1 MAQDDEYPAGVSDGR
16 LAACQQDVLKMVE
29 LAAQVAEGLAA
40 NVDPEA
46 EGAPEAN
53 TIKEDAAMFL
63 RLADGVQETMAQ
75 SRWPV
80 EHAYARSAEN
90 LLLRRR
96 LDEMV
101 EEAQDELG
109 HALRT
114 HLAAALRDQAA
125 NAARPPEAGAED
137 EEAQL
142 CRAMDLVRKCEE
154 TAEAAGVR
162 VPQATTAA
170 APPPAV
176 AAAPAPPAPAP
187 RGRAAARAA
196 ARAATRAGG
205 ADGRRRAGAGA
216 ACSAAMDGAGDQQDD
231 GPAAESG
238 SEGARAGHGRA
249 QSGAEEAPHRRD
261 EPGHAR
267 R

>member
-1 MAQDDEYPAGVSDGR
+1 MATQDEYPAGVSDAR

-101 EEAQDELG
+101 EGAQDELG
-109 HALRT
+109 RALRT

-142 CRAMDLVRKCEE
+142 CRAMELVRKCEE
-154 TAEAAGVR
+154 TAEAAGAR
-162 VPQATTAA
+162 VPQETTAA
-170 APPPAV
+170 APRWTGPEINKMTVPRLK
-176 AAAPAPPAPAP
+176 AALKELGLATNGVKAALKKRLIDAMS
-187 RGRAAARAA
+187 RA
-196 ARAATRAGG
+196 
-205 ADGRRRAGAGA
+205 
-216 ACSAAMDGAGDQQDD
+216 MLDD
-231 GPAAESG
+231 
-238 SEGARAGHGRA
+238 
-249 QSGAEEAPHRRD
+249 D
-261 EPGHAR
+261 T
-267 R
+267 

>member
-1 MAQDDEYPAGVSDGR
+1 MASQDDAEHYPAGVSDAR

-53 TIKEDAAMFL
+53 TIREDAAMFL

-101 EEAQDELG
+101 EGAQDLSLI
-109 HALRT
+109 HI
-114 HLAAALRDQAA
+114 
-125 NAARPPEAGAED
+125 
-137 EEAQL
+137 
-142 CRAMDLVRKCEE
+142 
-154 TAEAAGVR
+154 
-162 VPQATTAA
+162 
-170 APPPAV
+170 
-176 AAAPAPPAPAP
+176 
-187 RGRAAARAA
+187 
-196 ARAATRAGG
+196 
-205 ADGRRRAGAGA
+205 
-216 ACSAAMDGAGDQQDD
+216 
-231 GPAAESG
+231 
-238 SEGARAGHGRA
+238 
-249 QSGAEEAPHRRD
+249 
-261 EPGHAR
+261 
-267 R
+267 

>member
-1 MAQDDEYPAGVSDGR
+1 MA
-16 LAACQQDVLKMVE
+16 K
-29 LAAQVAEGLAA
+29 
-40 NVDPEA
+40 
-46 EGAPEAN
+46 
-53 TIKEDAAMFL
+53 
-63 RLADGVQETMAQ
+63 

-80 EHAYARSAEN
+80 EHASARSAEN

-96 LDEMV
+96 LDERV
-101 EEAQDELG
+101 EEAQAELG

-170 APPPAV
+170 APPPA
-176 AAAPAPPAPAP
+176 AAAPAPPAPAAP
-187 RGRAAARAA
+187 VAPPVAPVVAPPPAPAAQMDVEPAPAAAAPRWTGPEINKMTVPRLKEALKELGLATDGLKAALKKRLIDAMSRA
-196 ARAATRAGG
+196 
-205 ADGRRRAGAGA
+205 
-216 ACSAAMDGAGDQQDD
+216 MLDD
-231 GPAAESG
+231 
-238 SEGARAGHGRA
+238 
-249 QSGAEEAPHRRD
+249 D
-261 EPGHAR
+261 T
-267 R
+267 

>member
-1 MAQDDEYPAGVSDGR
+1 MAQDDEYPAGVSDAR

-114 HLAAALRDQAA
+114 HLAAALRD
-125 NAARPPEAGAED
+125 N
-137 EEAQL
+137 
-142 CRAMDLVRKCEE
+142 CRATLVGGTTYGK
-154 TAEAAGVR
+154 GVIQG
-162 VPQATTAA
+162 VF
-170 APPPAV
+170 
-176 AAAPAPPAPAP
+176 
-187 RGRAAARAA
+187 GLSD
-196 ARAATRAGG
+196 GG
-205 ADGRRRAGAGA
+205 ALIETVASYATPARTEINLKGVTPDEKKTFVSDVLGAGFA
-216 ACSAAMDGAGDQQDD
+216 DADIKSASIQKPRACVAPTPPGK
-231 GPAAESG
+231 PVKPG
-238 SEGARAGHGRA
+238 SL
-249 QSGAEEAPHRRD
+249 
-261 EPGHAR
+261 
-267 R
+267 

>member
-1 MAQDDEYPAGVSDGR
+1 MAQDDEYPAGVSDAR

-101 EEAQDELG
+101 EEGVMVYDSFFLISVEMHERA
-109 HALRT
+109 
-114 HLAAALRDQAA
+114 RDRLPSA
-125 NAARPPEAGAED
+125 
-137 EEAQL
+137 
-142 CRAMDLVRKCEE
+142 
-154 TAEAAGVR
+154 
-162 VPQATTAA
+162 VP
-170 APPPAV
+170 
-176 AAAPAPPAPAP
+176 
-187 RGRAAARAA
+187 
-196 ARAATRAGG
+196 
-205 ADGRRRAGAGA
+205 
-216 ACSAAMDGAGDQQDD
+216 
-231 GPAAESG
+231 
-238 SEGARAGHGRA
+238 
-249 QSGAEEAPHRRD
+249 
-261 EPGHAR
+261 
-267 R
+267 

>member
-1 MAQDDEYPAGVSDGR
+1 MAAQDDEHYPAGVSDAR

-162 VPQATTAA
+162 VPQETTAA
-170 APPPAV
+170 APPPA

-187 RGRAAARAA
+187 VAPPVAPPPAPPPA
-196 ARAATRAGG
+196 
-205 ADGRRRAGAGA
+205 
-216 ACSAAMDGAGDQQDD
+216 
-231 GPAAESG
+231 PAAQMDVEPAPAPAAPRWTGPEINKMTVPRLKAALKELGLATDGLKAALKKRLIDAMS
-238 SEGARAGHGRA
+238 RAML
-249 QSGAEEAPHRRD
+249 D
-261 EPGHAR
+261 DDT
-267 R
+267 

>member
-1 MAQDDEYPAGVSDGR
+1 MATQDEYPAGVSDAR

-101 EEAQDELG
+101 EGAQDELG
-109 HALRT
+109 RALRT

-142 CRAMDLVRKCEE
+142 CRAMELVRKCEE

-162 VPQATTAA
+162 VPQETTAA
-170 APPPAV
+170 APPPAPAD
-176 AAAPAPPAPAP
+176 AAKDA
-187 RGRAAARAA
+187 
-196 ARAATRAGG
+196 
-205 ADGRRRAGAGA
+205 
-216 ACSAAMDGAGDQQDD
+216 
-231 GPAAESG
+231 
-238 SEGARAGHGRA
+238 
-249 QSGAEEAPHRRD
+249 
-261 EPGHAR
+261 
-267 R
+267 

>member
-1 MAQDDEYPAGVSDGR
+1 MATQGEYPAGVSDAR

-101 EEAQDELG
+101 EGAQDELG
-109 HALRT
+109 RALRM
-114 HLAAALRDQAA
+114 RGS
-125 NAARPPEAGAED
+125 RPPKKP
-137 EEAQL
+137 
-142 CRAMDLVRKCEE
+142 RA
-154 TAEAAGVR
+154 
-162 VPQATTAA
+162 
-170 APPPAV
+170 
-176 AAAPAPPAPAP
+176 
-187 RGRAAARAA
+187 
-196 ARAATRAGG
+196 
-205 ADGRRRAGAGA
+205 
-216 ACSAAMDGAGDQQDD
+216 S
-231 GPAAESG
+231 AAES
-238 SEGARAGHGRA
+238 STLARAPPLLRVCSYNVLA
-249 QSGAEEAPHRRD
+249 QTHLETHSHLYRGAPR
-261 EPGHAR
+261 
-267 R
+267 

>member
-1 MAQDDEYPAGVSDGR
+1 MATQDEYPAGVSDAR

-53 TIKEDAAMFL
+53 TIREDAAMFL

-101 EEAQDELG
+101 EGAQDELG
-109 HALRT
+109 RALRT

-142 CRAMDLVRKCEE
+142 CRAMELVRKCEE

-162 VPQATTAA
+162 VPQETTAA
-170 APPPAV
+170 APPPAPAD
-176 AAAPAPPAPAP
+176 AAKDA
-187 RGRAAARAA
+187 
-196 ARAATRAGG
+196 
-205 ADGRRRAGAGA
+205 
-216 ACSAAMDGAGDQQDD
+216 
-231 GPAAESG
+231 
-238 SEGARAGHGRA
+238 
-249 QSGAEEAPHRRD
+249 
-261 EPGHAR
+261 
-267 R
+267 

>member
-1 MAQDDEYPAGVSDGR
+1 MATQDEYPAGVSDAR

-142 CRAMDLVRKCEE
+142 CRAMELVRKCEE

-162 VPQATTAA
+162 VPQETTAA

-176 AAAPAPPAPAP
+176 AAPAPPAPAAP
-187 RGRAAARAA
+187 VAAPVAPVVAPPPA
-196 ARAATRAGG
+196 
-205 ADGRRRAGAGA
+205 
-216 ACSAAMDGAGDQQDD
+216 
-231 GPAAESG
+231 PAAQMDVEPAPAPAAPRWTGPEINKMTVPRLKAALKELGLATNGVKAALKKRLIDAMS
-238 SEGARAGHGRA
+238 RAML
-249 QSGAEEAPHRRD
+249 D
-261 EPGHAR
+261 DDT
-267 R
+267 

>member
-1 MAQDDEYPAGVSDGR
+1 MAAQDEEHYPAGVSDAR

-109 HALRT
+109 RALRT

-162 VPQATTAA
+162 VPQETTAA

-176 AAAPAPPAPAP
+176 AAPAPPAAAVAPPVAPPPAP
-187 RGRAAARAA
+187 PPA
-196 ARAATRAGG
+196 
-205 ADGRRRAGAGA
+205 
-216 ACSAAMDGAGDQQDD
+216 
-231 GPAAESG
+231 PAAQMDVDAPAPAAPRWTGPEINKMTVPRLKAALKELGLATDGYKAALKKRLIDAMS
-238 SEGARAGHGRA
+238 RAML
-249 QSGAEEAPHRRD
+249 D
-261 EPGHAR
+261 DDT
-267 R
+267 

>member
-1 MAQDDEYPAGVSDGR
+1 MAQDDEYPAGVSDAR

-114 HLAAALRDQAA
+114 HLAAALRDVDEGELS
-125 NAARPPEAGAED
+125 AR
-137 EEAQL
+137 
-142 CRAMDLVRKCEE
+142 V
-154 TAEAAGVR
+154 
-162 VPQATTAA
+162 
-170 APPPAV
+170 
-176 AAAPAPPAPAP
+176 APA
-187 RGRAAARAA
+187 RRAAHCA
-196 ARAATRAGG
+196 
-205 ADGRRRAGAGA
+205 RRRARRCTLLRAV
-216 ACSAAMDGAGDQQDD
+216 
-231 GPAAESG
+231 
-238 SEGARAGHGRA
+238 AR
-249 QSGAEEAPHRRD
+249 
-261 EPGHAR
+261 
-267 R
+267 

>member
-125 NAARPPEAGAED
+125 NAARPPR
-137 EEAQL
+137 
-142 CRAMDLVRKCEE
+142 RAPR
-154 TAEAAGVR
+154 TRRRSRPRNGFGSSAR
-162 VPQATTAA
+162 RRPN
-170 APPPAV
+170 
-176 AAAPAPPAPAP
+176 
-187 RGRAAARAA
+187 RGRAVR
-196 ARAATRAGG
+196 RRRPPRRRRPRPRRLRRRPRPRRSRRRPRRRPRRHPRRRRRWTSSRRRQLQRR
-205 ADGRRRAGAGA
+205 DGRGRR
-216 ACSAAMDGAGDQQDD
+216 ST
-231 GPAAESG
+231 
-238 SEGARAGHGRA
+238 R
-249 QSGAEEAPHRRD
+249 
-261 EPGHAR
+261 
-267 R
+267 

>member
-1 MAQDDEYPAGVSDGR
+1 MASQDADEYPAGVSDAR

-114 HLAAALRDQAA
+114 HLAAALRDQ
-125 NAARPPEAGAED
+125 
-137 EEAQL
+137 
-142 CRAMDLVRKCEE
+142 
-154 TAEAAGVR
+154 
-162 VPQATTAA
+162 
-170 APPPAV
+170 
-176 AAAPAPPAPAP
+176 
-187 RGRAAARAA
+187 
-196 ARAATRAGG
+196 
-205 ADGRRRAGAGA
+205 
-216 ACSAAMDGAGDQQDD
+216 
-231 GPAAESG
+231 
-238 SEGARAGHGRA
+238 
-249 QSGAEEAPHRRD
+249 
-261 EPGHAR
+261 
-267 R
+267 

>member
-1 MAQDDEYPAGVSDGR
+1 MATQDAEYPAGVSDAR

-142 CRAMDLVRKCEE
+142 CRAMELVRKCEE

-162 VPQATTAA
+162 VPQETTAA
-170 APPPAV
+170 APPPA

-187 RGRAAARAA
+187 VAPPAAPPPAPAAR
-196 ARAATRAGG
+196 
-205 ADGRRRAGAGA
+205 
-216 ACSAAMDGAGDQQDD
+216 MDVDAPAPA
-231 GPAAESG
+231 PAAPRWTGPEINKMTVPRLKAALKELGLATNGVKAALKKRLIDAMS
-238 SEGARAGHGRA
+238 RAML
-249 QSGAEEAPHRRD
+249 D
-261 EPGHAR
+261 DDT
-267 R
+267 

>member
-75 SRWPV
+75 SRWPRR
-80 EHAYARSAEN
+80 ARVRAVRGEP
-90 LLLRRR
+90 
-96 LDEMV
+96 
-101 EEAQDELG
+101 A
-109 HALRT
+109 AP
-114 HLAAALRDQAA
+114 AAAGRDGRGGAGRARPRAA
-125 NAARPPEAGAED
+125 DAPRGGAARPGGERGAPPEAGAED

-142 CRAMDLVRKCEE
+142 CRAMARLERGKCEE
-154 TAEAAGVR
+154 TAEAAGAW
-162 VPQATTAA
+162 ATARDDRRGAA
-170 APPPAV
+170 ARGRYR
-176 AAAPAPPAPAP
+176 APPAPWHLRSHA
-187 RGRAAARAA
+187 GRAG

-216 ACSAAMDGAGDQQDD
+216 CSAAMDGAGDL
-231 GPAAESG
+231 
-238 SEGARAGHGRA
+238 
-249 QSGAEEAPHRRD
+249 
-261 EPGHAR
+261 
-267 R
+267 

>member
-1 MAQDDEYPAGVSDGR
+1 MQVSYRPKLLCQRQTSAKAKQFAPACQRRIAPSAIAAPRVHRQASESIFASERSGAMAQDDEYPAGVSDAR

-96 LDEMV
+96 VCNVFLTT
-101 EEAQDELG
+101 
-109 HALRT
+109 ALRP
-114 HLAAALRDQAA
+114 LRSFPLQHQ
-125 NAARPPEAGAED
+125 NKPRGIPRVVGARHSTCD
-137 EEAQL
+137 EE
-142 CRAMDLVRKCEE
+142 
-154 TAEAAGVR
+154 TY
-162 VPQATTAA
+162 
-170 APPPAV
+170 
-176 AAAPAPPAPAP
+176 
-187 RGRAAARAA
+187 
-196 ARAATRAGG
+196 
-205 ADGRRRAGAGA
+205 
-216 ACSAAMDGAGDQQDD
+216 
-231 GPAAESG
+231 
-238 SEGARAGHGRA
+238 
-249 QSGAEEAPHRRD
+249 
-261 EPGHAR
+261 
-267 R
+267 

>member
-1 MAQDDEYPAGVSDGR
+1 MASQDAEYPAGVSDAR

-46 EGAPEAN
+46 IGAPEAN

-142 CRAMDLVRKCEE
+142 CRAMELVRKCEE

-170 APPPAV
+170 APPPA
-176 AAAPAPPAPAP
+176 AAAPAPPAPAAP
-187 RGRAAARAA
+187 VAAPVAPVVAPPPAPVAQMDVEPAPAAAAPRWTGPEINKMTVPRLKAALKDLGLATDGVKAALKKRLIDAMSRA
-196 ARAATRAGG
+196 
-205 ADGRRRAGAGA
+205 
-216 ACSAAMDGAGDQQDD
+216 MLDD
-231 GPAAESG
+231 
-238 SEGARAGHGRA
+238 
-249 QSGAEEAPHRRD
+249 D
-261 EPGHAR
+261 T
-267 R
+267 

>member
-1 MAQDDEYPAGVSDGR
+1 MASQDDAEYPAGVSDAR

-101 EEAQDELG
+101 EGAQDELG
-109 HALRT
+109 RALRT

-142 CRAMDLVRKCEE
+142 CRAR
-154 TAEAAGVR
+154 
-162 VPQATTAA
+162 TT
-170 APPPAV
+170 V
-176 AAAPAPPAPAP
+176 L
-187 RGRAAARAA
+187 
-196 ARAATRAGG
+196 
-205 ADGRRRAGAGA
+205 RRAL
-216 ACSAAMDGAGDQQDD
+216 
-231 GPAAESG
+231 
-238 SEGARAGHGRA
+238 
-249 QSGAEEAPHRRD
+249 RR
-261 EPGHAR
+261 
-267 R
+267 

>member
-1 MAQDDEYPAGVSDGR
+1 MASQDADEYPAGVSDAR

-53 TIKEDAAMFL
+53 TIREDAAMFL

-101 EEAQDELG
+101 EGAQDELG
-109 HALRT
+109 RALRT

-142 CRAMDLVRKCEE
+142 CRAMELVRKCEE

-162 VPQATTAA
+162 VPQETTAA
-170 APPPAV
+170 APPPA
-176 AAAPAPPAPAP
+176 AAAPAPPTAAVAAPVAAPPAPPPAPAAQMDVDAPAP
-187 RGRAAARAA
+187 AAPRWTGPEINKMTVPRLKAALKDLGLATNGVKAALKKRLIDAMSRA
-196 ARAATRAGG
+196 
-205 ADGRRRAGAGA
+205 
-216 ACSAAMDGAGDQQDD
+216 MLDD
-231 GPAAESG
+231 
-238 SEGARAGHGRA
+238 
-249 QSGAEEAPHRRD
+249 D
-261 EPGHAR
+261 T
-267 R
+267 